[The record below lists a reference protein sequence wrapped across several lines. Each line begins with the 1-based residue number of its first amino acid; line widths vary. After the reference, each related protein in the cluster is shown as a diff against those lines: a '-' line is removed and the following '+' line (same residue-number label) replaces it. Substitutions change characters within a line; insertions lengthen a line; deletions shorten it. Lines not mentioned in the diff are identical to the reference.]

1 MSSPSPSTQ
10 SFSNKG
16 LYRTLVLVCLS
27 VVALVVV
34 STYMVFM
41 RESAEKKLRFTAESR
56 WSLEI
61 VKGFLNSEMRSI
73 QQDLDFLTRN
83 PAFSDYLS
91 GASPEM
97 ASDVGRSLA
106 EFGAIRGKYSKIRV
120 IDENGR
126 ERLKVDYRPG
136 GFDLNENLQ
145 DKTERYYFQA
155 AKPLGPGGIY
165 ISRFDLNMEDG
176 KISQPPLPVIRFLS
190 PIYGADGIKLGYVVL
205 TYNGHLIL
213 DRIALVEKNSNL
225 RIFLSDAQGYWL
237 KGPLP
242 EEDFAFTDQAEVAEQ
257 LKKRF
262 PALGPMLESGERGSI
277 ETESGI
283 LSYETLNAGEML
295 SNAAAQVVQASGWTV
310 VAQLDQ
316 DRLNASLSSIRRD
329 LSLSALVLLAMIIPT
344 IFLLFGNL
352 IRKNDQLNAF
362 MFELE
367 YSNAELKNSQSRL
380 QHNLADL
387 EELSQEK
394 EEFIEE
400 LERKEKELLSAKENA
415 EQGARAKSDFLAT
428 MSHEIRTPLNAVL
441 GMADLLDR
449 TSLQAEQR
457 ELLRT
462 IRSSGDS
469 LLAVIDDIL
478 DFSKIQ
484 SGRMEFE
491 HKPFMLED
499 TLYEALDQ
507 VYQRA
512 RQKGLSVMYRV
523 EGDLA
528 LDVFG
533 DPTRLRQILLNLVS
547 NAVKFT
553 DSGRIMLSV
562 QANRSKTELPGN
574 YLFSVEDTGIGIPME
589 KSPFLF
595 QAFSQIDSSVNRKHG
610 GSGLGLAISRRLV
623 QQMGGEMHFQSEPG
637 AGSIFYFSLNL
648 SRQIGVESDQR
659 LEILR
664 SRSLRIAVSNQKQK
678 EILEDAARLRGFR
691 LVEARGSEIQVDF
704 EIFEPTA
711 VDAQT
716 ELNARFS
723 VALVHPSVSL
733 DRPDSERLLRFPMPV
748 HIGRLWFFLASQLD
762 ERLKAIATE
771 EERIEVD
778 PLMIDR
784 SEIKILLVEDNPI
797 NLRLAQ
803 LILEKLGFQPDQAL
817 NGFEAVEAVRSRPYD
832 ILLMDIQMPGMDG
845 IQATKA
851 IRREFGEQHVI
862 IAMTANAMEGDR
874 ERYMSEG
881 MDDYISKPF
890 SYARLQERLDHWI
903 SALAPRL
910 KSSGR

>member
-1 MSSPSPSTQ
+1 MHKPSHLQ
-10 SFSNKG
+10 NFSNKG
-16 LYRTLVLVCLS
+16 LYRTLVLVCLA
-27 VVALVVV
+27 VVTLVIV
-34 STYMVFM
+34 STYLVFE
-41 RESAEKKLRFTAESR
+41 RESAEKKVRFMAESR

-61 VKGFLNSEMRSI
+61 VKGFLNSELKSVE
-73 QQDLDFLTRN
+73 QDLIFLTRN
-83 PAFSDYLS
+83 PEFSEYLQS
-91 GASPEM
+91 ENALPDAAVTE
-97 ASDVGRSLA
+97 RTLA
-106 EFGAIRGKYSKIRV
+106 QFGAIRNKYSKIRI

-136 GFDLNENLQ
+136 GYDVNQNLQ
-145 DKTERYYFQA
+145 DKTERYYFKA

-165 ISRFDLNMEDG
+165 ISRFDLNMENG
-176 KISQPPLPVIRFLS
+176 KVSQPPQPVIRFLS
-190 PIYGADGIKLGYVVL
+190 PIHSADGIKLGYVVL
-205 TYNGHLIL
+205 TYNGSLIL
-213 DRIALVEKNSNL
+213 DRINLVEQNSNL
-225 RIFLSDAQGYWL
+225 KLFLADAQGNWL
-237 KGPLP
+237 KGP
-242 EEDFAFTDQAEVAEQ
+242 ESQESFAFMLNPDSEDQ
-257 LKKRF
+257 LSRHF
-262 PALGPMLESGERGSI
+262 PALEPLLETDNRGNVESD
-277 ETESGI
+277 SGI
-283 LSYETLNAGEML
+283 LAFENLNAEQMM
-295 SNAAAQVVQASGWTV
+295 SNESSAVFQASGWTLL
-310 VAQLDQ
+310 AQLDNE
-316 DRLNASLSSIRRD
+316 RLGASLSSIRRD
-329 LSLSALVLLAMIIPT
+329 LSLSALVMLAMILPT

-367 YSNAELKNSQSRL
+367 YSNAELKNSQTRL

-387 EELSQEK
+387 EELTQEK

-400 LERKEKELLSAKENA
+400 LEHKEKELVAAKENA

-449 TSLQAEQR
+449 TTLNAEQR
-457 ELLRT
+457 DLLRT

-469 LLAVIDDIL
+469 LLSVIDDIL

-484 SGRMEFE
+484 SGKMEFE

-499 TLYEALDQ
+499 TLFEALDQ

-553 DSGRIMLSV
+553 DSGRILLSV

-574 YLFSVEDTGIGIPME
+574 YLFSVEDTGIGIPMD
-589 KSPFLF
+589 KAPFLF

-637 AGSIFYFSLNL
+637 AGSIFYFSINLN
-648 SRQIGVESDQR
+648 RQIGIDSDQR

-664 SRSLRIAVSNQKQK
+664 GRTVRLHVCNQKQR
-678 EILEDAARLRGFR
+678 EILEDACRIRGFR
-691 LVEARGSEIQVDF
+691 LVGASDAGPVDF
-704 EIFEPTA
+704 ELFEPRA
-711 VDAQT
+711 LGAHQPSGQYQVALLHPSDELQT
-716 ELNARFS
+716 E
-723 VALVHPSVSL
+723 
-733 DRPDSERLLRFPMPV
+733 SEGWLRFPMPV
-748 HIGRLWFFLASQLD
+748 HIGRLWYFLATCLD
-762 ERLKAIATE
+762 ARLANPAAAETTPERVVPE
-771 EERIEVD
+771 H
-778 PLMIDR
+778 IDR
-784 SEIKILLVEDNPI
+784 SEINVLLVEDNPI

-803 LILEKLGFQPDQAL
+803 LILEKLGFQPDHAL
-817 NGFEAVEAVRSRPYD
+817 NGFEALDAVRKKRYD
-832 ILLMDIQMPGMDG
+832 IVLMDIQMPGMDG

-851 IRREFGEQHVI
+851 IRREFGQAHVI

-890 SYARLQERLDHWI
+890 SYALLQERLEHWI
-903 SALAPRL
+903 AALAPKFKTTAR
-910 KSSGR
+910 

>member
-1 MSSPSPSTQ
+1 MSAPTTGTQ

-73 QQDLDFLTRN
+73 EQDIDFLIRS
-83 PAFSDYLS
+83 PAFAEYLRGS
-91 GASPEM
+91 TPEQ
-97 ASDVGRSLA
+97 AQEVERTVA
-106 EFGAIRGKYSKIRV
+106 QFGAIRGKYSKIRI

-136 GFDLNENLQ
+136 GFDVNQNLQ
-145 DKTERYYFQA
+145 DKTERYYFRA
-155 AKPLGPGGIY
+155 AKPLGPGGVY

-176 KISQPPLPVIRFLS
+176 KVSQPPLPVIRFLS
-190 PIYGADGIKLGYVVL
+190 PIYGSDGIKLGYVVL

-225 RIFLSDAQGYWL
+225 QIFLSDAQGNWL
-237 KGPLP
+237 KGPFP
-242 EEDFAFTDQAEVAEQ
+242 ENDFAFTEQ
-257 LKKRF
+257 PDVEGQLRTEF
-262 PALGPMLESGERGSI
+262 PPLAPLLESSDRGSV
-277 ETESGI
+277 ETEDGI
-283 LSYETLNAGEML
+283 LSFETLNASDMM
-295 SNAAAQVVQASGWTV
+295 SNAAVQVVQASGWTV

-367 YSNAELKNSQSRL
+367 YSNAELKNSQTRL

-387 EELSQEK
+387 EELTQEK

-449 TSLQAEQR
+449 TALQAEQR

-528 LDVFG
+528 LNVFG

-589 KSPFLF
+589 KAPFLF

-637 AGSIFYFSLNL
+637 AGSIFYFSLSL
-648 SRQIGVESDQR
+648 SRQIGVEADAR

-664 SRSLRIAVSNQKQK
+664 SRSLRISVSNQKQK

-691 LVEARGSEIQVDF
+691 LVDARQEDVRVDF
-704 EIFEPTA
+704 ELFEPTA
-711 VDAQT
+711 LDAAVHT
-716 ELNARFS
+716 NARFAI
-723 VALVHPSVSL
+723 ALLHPSVPLEQAFS
-733 DRPDSERLLRFPMPV
+733 DQFLRFPMPV

-762 ERLKAIATE
+762 ERLKAAEPE
-771 EERIEVD
+771 EQGAEVD
-778 PLMIDR
+778 AAAIDR

-817 NGFEAVEAVRSRPYD
+817 NGFEAVEAVRNRPYD